1 LNARLSEKPS
11 APIEVKAASDSVF
24 AAVVISSSDPPL
36 MSRSAS
42 DRAKIGLPDITN
54 RVVRSISVDEAD
66 ATGLDSGTG
75 SPASFE
81 PDLVLPGSLDPRRKK
96 FSPRSRSNSGS
107 GPLLNSSH
115 AGPGFT
121 ARVSGKRRN
130 IDECSDESMSPRA
143 LPSPYSVPDS
153 LLEGSQPESD
163 HGGVVDPVHR
173 AYAPSPTTARLL
185 QTFEELNVRTAKKS
199 NNTSDH
205 AFIPLPASQD
215 SIPNYSQSDTVE
227 EIPSDGIYIESDFVA
242 DDRDIERDGI
252 FDTDGMFVVKFLNIY
267 IAKIRIILIYL

>member
-1 LNARLSEKPS
+1 LNTRLSEKPT

-24 AAVVISSSDPPL
+24 AAVVISSSADPPQL
-36 MSRSAS
+36 SRSAS
-42 DRAKIGLPDITN
+42 DRGNIGLPDITN
-54 RVVRSISVDEAD
+54 KVVRSISIDEAD
-66 ATGLDSGTG
+66 SGGIDSGTG

-81 PDLVLPGSLDPRRKK
+81 PDLVLASSLDPRRKR

-121 ARVSGKRRN
+121 ARMSGKRRN

-163 HGGVVDPVHR
+163 HGVDPHR
-173 AYAPSPTTARLL
+173 AYAPSPTTAKFFE
-185 QTFEELNVRTAKKS
+185 TFEELNVRTAKKS

-205 AFIPLPASQD
+205 TFPLPASQD
-215 SIPNYSQSDTVE
+215 SIPIYSQSDTVE
-227 EIPSDGIYIESDFVA
+227 EKSEGIYIESDFVA
-242 DDRDIERDGI
+242 EDRDIERDGI
-252 FDTDGMFVVKFLNIY
+252 FDADGM
-267 IAKIRIILIYL
+267 YLSHRV